1 MCSSKSQLSSTPPA
15 SHHTANQVPPLPL
28 IHCPECNAGFVVWF
42 VSGTV
47 QNPGRHFYK
56 CERHGWENKY
66 IQYFSARWGHLI
78 SHASVHRHVSLLEE
92 NQAWLKNIFVF
103 GVVNLAV
110 MAMIC

>member
-1 MCSSKSQLSSTPPA
+1 MISPPTHLFCA
-15 SHHTANQVPPLPL
+15 DHLAWQFGG
-28 IHCPECNAGFVVWF
+28 CRFW
-42 VSGTV
+42 
-47 QNPGRHFYK
+47 K
-56 CERHGWENKY
+56 WENKY

-92 NQAWLKNIFVF
+92 NQAWLKNIFVL